1 MSQLLKKHEKNIF
14 DKRYDWDAID
24 VKKAHESPEILE
36 LLREACLVESV
47 LPAYIAKM
55 MELFWDD
62 LNASTIFTVEGF
74 EAYTHYYTLRRYL
87 DAVGYKP
94 ITDEEVIELRRKERD
109 SVYDNPARELVNF
122 MATEHFAAAFF
133 RDVEQYIKEPVL
145 KSMMPRFT
153 DEEVRHSQFAYDLI
167 EEMLA
172 KDPSKRPAV
181 IEAVK
186 NMQHIG
192 SYFLPKI
199 HPVTK
204 DNMAVLVSFNHR
216 IEKLLGESLSDV
228 LTKEVKNVR

>member
-1 MSQLLKKHEKNIF
+1 MSNLLHDFEKHMF
-14 DKRYDWDAID
+14 DKRYDWAAID
-24 VKKAHESPEILE
+24 KAKANETPEILD

-62 LNASTIFTVEGF
+62 MDASTIFTVEGF

-87 DAVGYKP
+87 DEVDYKP
-94 ITDEEVIELRRKERD
+94 ITDEEVIGLRRQERE

-133 RDVEQYIKEPVL
+133 KDVEKYIQEPIL
-145 KSMMPRFT
+145 KSMMPRFV
-153 DEEVRHSQFAYDLI
+153 DEEVRHSQFAADLLAG
-167 EEMLA
+167 MLA
-172 KDPSKRPAV
+172 KDPSLRPRI

-186 NMQHIG
+186 NSQHIG

-199 HPVTK
+199 HPITNN
-204 DNMAVLVSFNHR
+204 NMATLVSFNRR
-216 IEKLLGESLSDV
+216 IEELLGESLSDV
-228 LTKEVKNVR
+228 LVKKEAA